1 MKQFDFNVYKGNS
14 KYVSFFD
21 EYIKENGEVKK
32 DLFKKLDISDSSY
45 NRLRGC
51 ETNIGNTIINLL
63 SSNYNLL
70 QISNDSINKL
80 SNLITKIY
88 NNMNY
93 RIFDSYDSDLKIIDK
108 MIKDNSI
115 MFPILYLIKLFM
127 KVNVN
132 LIITRIRKE
141 DIELYNIVKRY
152 EKFYTNDLLE
162 ILNFLSVIFED
173 ELTLDMCININNN
186 PMTYHVLSLRYY
198 LEEKYEYAYYYAEKA
213 KNILIDESNYKRLIM
228 VNRVIIDSLLNLNE
242 FDKALDYAQKNKLS
256 LMALNFNDEISI
268 YDNYIA
274 ISFLGLRRYK
284 DIINLLFMKKDLSE
298 LSTIE
303 TICYIASINMI
314 ISKHNIYDDSDNI
327 NNIESLYKGLD
338 KKMVVCVNSYLYKK
352 DLNILNELGKNGA
365 TKSLIR
371 VLRNI

>member
-21 EYIKENGEVKK
+21 EYIKENGEAKK

-162 ILNFLSVIFED
+162 ILKFLSVIFED

-284 DIINLLFMKKDLSE
+284 EIINLLFMKKDLSE

>member
-186 PMTYHVLSLRYY
+186 PMTYHDLSLRYY